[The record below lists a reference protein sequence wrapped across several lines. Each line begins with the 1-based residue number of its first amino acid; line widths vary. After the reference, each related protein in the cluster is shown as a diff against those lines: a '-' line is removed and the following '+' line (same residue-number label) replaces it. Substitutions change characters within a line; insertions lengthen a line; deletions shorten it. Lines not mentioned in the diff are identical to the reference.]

1 LIHVK
6 LKEKKMKAL
15 VLLIGI
21 LLPSFALAQSAE
33 EIISIVDKNRVYITQ
48 KFAMKM
54 TISRGKSKLIK
65 TFEGFSKRD
74 GLKSF
79 MWFTNP
85 EDRGVKYLKS
95 GKELW
100 IYFPD
105 ADDVMKISGHM
116 LKQGMMGSDISYEDM
131 LETEEARKK
140 YSSKL
145 LKEETFDG
153 RACFVVELNAI
164 VPDASYE
171 KQVMYV
177 DKQNYVPLKM
187 EMYAKGGR
195 LIKTFSQSDIINI
208 GGRNLPKKA
217 EIQDVRKKNTKT
229 TVEFLNMTFDEPVS
243 DDLFNKRYL
252 KK

>member
-1 LIHVK
+1 MKTALI
-6 LKEKKMKAL
+6 
-15 VLLIGI
+15 LLFGI
-21 LLPSFALAQSAE
+21 LLPSFALAETSE
-33 EIISIVDKNRVYITQ
+33 EIIAKVDKNRVYITQ
-48 KFAMKM
+48 KFSSKM
-54 TISRGKSKLIK
+54 TITKGKTQLLK
-65 TFEGFSKRD
+65 TIEGYGKKD

-105 ADDVMKISGHM
+105 ADDIMKISGHM

-145 LKEETFDG
+145 LKEEKFDG
-153 RACFVVELNAI
+153 KDCFVVELNAL

-171 KQVMYV
+171 KQIMYV
-177 DKQNYVPLKM
+177 DKKIYLPLKI
-187 EMYAKGGR
+187 EMYARGGR
-195 LIKTFSQSDIINI
+195 LIKTFTSTDIVNI
-208 GGRNLPKKA
+208 GGRYIPKKT
-217 EIQDVRKKNTKT
+217 EIHDVRKKNSKT
-229 TVEFLNMTFDEPVS
+229 TIETINIIFDAPVS
-243 DDLFNKRYL
+243 EDLFNKRNL